1 MPRRKNPTVVLAV
14 DFGGSSTKAFYSVSG
29 KIGSMMMG
37 PEVVKIPESAIA
49 TYEAQKLGS
58 GLPEN
63 EAWVSY
69 DNEFYAVGYLAA
81 SQLAGISRL
90 SELKY
95 IHATL
100 KVLAVLWVIASRE
113 PELDGKFDLAIST
126 LLPGSEF
133 ADRGKFE
140 RALKAALAQFETPVG
155 TLEVKTIHFTCL
167 PEGAGI
173 YAAYRQQVGSAIFN
187 ETIAFFMLGY
197 RNLSILISDR
207 GSIGSGAKSCDLGM
221 VKMLERVQERTSGL
235 ESDRLLTAIAQAGDE
250 VEREVLWS
258 VCRSRDV
265 AQRSEEVDALVE
277 AVVAARNEYIAM
289 IQNWMGEVLPDRI
302 DRIVFSGGTAQY
314 LKTELEKIYPFTP
327 LEWHGGVEVPQEY
340 DFQHNGGH
348 RFADVWGAFVRLAA
362 VSEIAENRE
371 VQEAIHG

>member
-29 KIGSMMMG
+29 RVSSMMMG
-37 PEVVKIPESAIA
+37 PEVVNIPESAIA

-140 RALKAALAQFETPVG
+140 QELKAALAQFETPVG
-155 TLEVKTIHFTCL
+155 TLEVKLTHFTCL

-173 YAAYRQQVGSAIFN
+173 YAVYRQRVGSAIFS

-265 AQRSEEVDALVE
+265 AQRSEEVDALVD
-277 AVVAARNEYIAM
+277 AVIAARNEYIAM

-340 DFQHNGGH
+340 DFQQGGGY
-348 RFADVWGAFVRLAA
+348 RLADVWGAFVRLAA

-371 VQEAIHG
+371 VQEATHG